1 VPITAGQKAQA
12 EQGQWQ
18 AAHDPAA
25 AIRVIAGPGTGKS
38 ATIERRVA
46 HVLNNGAN
54 SRRVYVI
61 SFTRATCVELAARTS
76 SFCVTQPCAAVAAQV
91 HISTMH
97 SLALRILRS
106 ANVLATLYPADPMVL
121 DDWERSNVYD
131 QELAN
136 ALGCSPGRAAEVR
149 LAHDAQWQT
158 LNPQAI
164 AQAAITNAERN
175 GFDVFHTTRRNLY
188 CCVLPGEVVYECV
201 SRLQQGAIQPN
212 QLPPIEHL
220 IVDEYQDLNACD
232 QEFIRRLASIGA
244 VLFVAGDDDQSIYS
258 FRHANPIGIVQFA
271 TAYAAASTHTLN
283 SCFRCTPA
291 ILGPALNLIAHN
303 PNRVPKQLHSLYEN
317 AAPPVQ
323 GVLHVW
329 SFATAQAE
337 MAAIANS
344 CRELMNGPMVG
355 QEDEIVI
362 LISNRRL
369 QLGPLTRE
377 LGNLGLP
384 FDPPGGEAIRD
395 ERVIRAAYSLLRIV
409 RDQTTNVPDYIAYR
423 DVLALLHGI
432 GVGTGRA
439 IGDLCVANNQN
450 FHDLFCPAELPHWI
464 SGRPAAA
471 VARVRSLVQQVAG
484 WTLQET
490 IGARGGDIAH
500 LLSTVAFAGS
510 LQLTNH
516 IQEWNAFAGSLPQG
530 MTLEELL
537 LFLAADD
544 EAAQRQLLDTVTE
557 RLGEASSQAG
567 PGRKRLRILNDARC

>member
-1 VPITAGQKAQA
+1 
-12 EQGQWQ
+12 
-18 AAHDPAA
+18 
-25 AIRVIAGPGTGKS
+25 
-38 ATIERRVA
+38 
-46 HVLNNGAN
+46 
-54 SRRVYVI
+54 
-61 SFTRATCVELAARTS
+61 
-76 SFCVTQPCAAVAAQV
+76 
-91 HISTMH
+91 
-97 SLALRILRS
+97 
-106 ANVLATLYPADPMVL
+106 
-121 DDWERSNVYD
+121 
-131 QELAN
+131 
-136 ALGCSPGRAAEVR
+136 
-149 LAHDAQWQT
+149 
-158 LNPQAI
+158 
-164 AQAAITNAERN
+164 
-175 GFDVFHTTRRNLY
+175 
-188 CCVLPGEVVYECV
+188 
-201 SRLQQGAIQPN
+201 
-212 QLPPIEHL
+212 
-220 IVDEYQDLNACD
+220 
-232 QEFIRRLASIGA
+232 

-303 PNRVPKQLHSLYEN
+303 PNRLPKQLHSLYEN

-432 GVGTGRA
+432 GVGTSKA

-567 PGRKRLRILNDARC
+567 PGRKRLRILTMHGAKGLSGKIVFIPSVEQGIMPSFRAILAAGLLNEQRRLFYVSLTRAKAACIVTHAALHSGAEAFLIQQKPAVRLPRSQFLNEMGVQSINRNGGLTGAEAASVMTHVNNL